1 MSDVVN
7 DRPTVEKATVSAP
20 PDYSKIY
27 EAVWRNMERENTLMN
42 YRNQWSIVLS
52 GGILATQGVL
62 LTALKDFERDK
73 VDHLFSGSVLALM
86 FFLSC
91 LAVFFCLKTNEGVQA
106 AQNQLEYLKGHYEQF
121 RAGECSGNLFEATLR
136 YPRPFG
142 DPHDHNKGNAAA
154 LVFPK
159 VMLTIW
165 AVFALIEGAS
175 ASIMIADGLRRDL
188 HETKLPAQPPSPAD
202 SSSTLRN
209 PSGAMTPHSN
219 K

>member
-1 MSDVVN
+1 MSD
-7 DRPTVEKATVSAP
+7 

-27 EAVWRNMERENTLMN
+27 EAIWRNMERENTLIN

-62 LTALKDFERDK
+62 LTALKDIERDK
-73 VDHLFSGSVLALM
+73 VDHLFSGGILAVM
-86 FFLSC
+86 FLLSC

-106 AQNQLEYLKGHYEQF
+106 AQNQLEYLKSHYEQF
-121 RAGECSGNLFEATLR
+121 AAGECPGNLFEAKLR

-165 AVFALIEGAS
+165 VVFALIEGAS
-175 ASIMIADGLRRDL
+175 ASIMIADGIRHDP
-188 HETKLPAQPPSPAD
+188 HETFVSAQPTGPTVPPTQPSP
-202 SSSTLRN
+202 LRK
-209 PSGAMTPHSN
+209 PKP
-219 K
+219 